1 MKTTRSGRPFVKDI
15 HDLFSTLVVSLPM
28 ETHRNLFKNYSNSF
42 TTEEAIANLGSLRFT
57 QSHRTPDPKD
67 PSRIVTTTTTTTFSM
82 TKEMAKSVCQTFM
95 DARLFENLGD
105 SSSRAFKDKNI
116 YGLTQKGQRPNVPNV
131 NNHDSSSILVID
143 NNGSNGSFD
152 RNLGIEVKDRQINQK
167 SYRYTFTG
175 ASACDWL
182 CEFTTLI
189 TKEEAMKIAIEFI
202 RYGFIE
208 CKSSTDK
215 TENPTFRYS
224 KSTYYQ
230 ILEKGGKIA
239 SWNKNN
245 NDDNQNTNASNAGN
259 VINANDAKLQLIL
272 DDSTLCKLFM
282 EFLKANFC
290 AENLMFL
297 LDVQKFKRKY
307 KTLSNENIKDQQEL
321 LIDAFKI
328 YHTYLAEESPDE
340 VNIDH
345 GLRQNVIQYMTSLM
359 TNSNNN
365 NNVVRDNQDGN
376 GNILAQIK
384 TTSHLYDKIQDTIF
398 RLMATDSIPKFIKTD
413 KYLLSSR
420 NKFNNSNDGGNS
432 EDHYHRNISSSPSS
446 TNGAIQC

>member
-1 MKTTRSGRPFVKDI
+1 MWRKLFTPQTQVQQQSSTHMMKTTRSGRPFVKDI

-152 RNLGIEVKDRQINQK
+152 RNLGIE
-167 SYRYTFTG
+167 
-175 ASACDWL
+175 
-182 CEFTTLI
+182 
-189 TKEEAMKIAIEFI
+189 
-202 RYGFIE
+202 
-208 CKSSTDK
+208 KSSTDK

-230 ILEKGGKIA
+230 ILEK
-239 SWNKNN
+239 
-245 NDDNQNTNASNAGN
+245 
-259 VINANDAKLQLIL
+259 

-413 KYLLSSR
+413 KYLLLSR

>member
-1 MKTTRSGRPFVKDI
+1 MWRKLFTPQTQVQQQSSTHMMKTTRSGRPFVKDI

-116 YGLTQKGQRPNVPNV
+116 YGLTQKGLFVLERFISQRPNVPNV

-152 RNLGIEVKDRQINQK
+152 RNLGIE
-167 SYRYTFTG
+167 
-175 ASACDWL
+175 
-182 CEFTTLI
+182 
-189 TKEEAMKIAIEFI
+189 
-202 RYGFIE
+202 
-208 CKSSTDK
+208 KSSTDK

>member
-182 CEFTTLI
+182 
-189 TKEEAMKIAIEFI
+189 
-202 RYGFIE
+202 Y
-208 CKSSTDK
+208 
-215 TENPTFRYS
+215 
-224 KSTYYQ
+224 
-230 ILEKGGKIA
+230 
-239 SWNKNN
+239 
-245 NDDNQNTNASNAGN
+245 
-259 VINANDAKLQLIL
+259 
-272 DDSTLCKLFM
+272 DSALCKLFM

-413 KYLLSSR
+413 KYLLLSR